1 MNKDRLQQIYKL
13 HGVDR
18 LIEIILKNNEMIEGL
33 QKRLEGLQYLGR
45 FMIDGKNYSLYV
57 RKNDTFSK

>member
-1 MNKDRLQQIYKL
+1 MNKDRLKQIYKL

-18 LIEIILKNNEMIEGL
+18 LIEIILKNDEMIECL
-33 QKRLEGLQYLGR
+33 EKRLEGLQYLGK

-57 RKNDTFSK
+57 REDD

>member
-1 MNKDRLQQIYKL
+1 MNKDRLQQIYEL

-33 QKRLEGLQYLGR
+33 QNRLKGLQYLGR
-45 FMIDGKNYSLYV
+45 FMIGGKNYSFYV
-57 RKNDTFSK
+57 REDDTFSK

>member
-33 QKRLEGLQYLGR
+33 EKRLEGLQYLGR

>member
-18 LIEIILKNNEMIEGL
+18 LIEIILKNNEIREI
-33 QKRLEGLQYLGR
+33 KKD
-45 FMIDGKNYSLYV
+45 IDFEL
-57 RKNDTFSK
+57 